1 MNFWLDRGACGYR
14 MDVINLISKD
24 PRFPDAEP
32 VNGPDVKYHPGTKYY
47 VNGPRMHEYIQEIHQ
62 KVLAKHGAVTVGE
75 MPCVNDINEIIRTV
89 GRKSGEL
96 NMIFI
101 FDIVDIDNA
110 VGLGR
115 MTWRDWTARDVSQ
128 IITKWQKAMIE
139 HDGWNSV
146 FVENHDNPRS
156 VSRYCDDSD
165 AYREHGAKLLALMQT
180 TQNGTLFVYQ
190 GEELGM
196 RNVPQ
201 SWDIDTE
208 YKDIESVNFWKASKA
223 LYHAH
228 PERLAEARRILQ
240 RKARDHARTPMQ
252 WDATP
257 NAGFCKEGV
266 EPWMRVND
274 DYKSINAEK
283 QLATPDS
290 TWHFWQRML
299 AERKKD
305 ADIYVYGDFEG
316 VETESDDIFAYM
328 RTGKK
333 GGKRLVVL
341 NISGKEVKWDIPAA
355 VKVKEWTCGN
365 YEEKSYKKAL
375 EGALDLRPWEGVL
388 ARCED

>member
-1 MNFWLDRGACGYR
+1 

-32 VNGPDVKYHPGTKYY
+32 VNGPDVSYHPGTKYY
-47 VNGPRMHEYIQEIHQ
+47 VNGPRMHEYLQEIHQ

-89 GRKSGEL
+89 GKKSGEL

-110 VGLGR
+110 LGLGR

-128 IITKWQKAMIE
+128 IITKWQKAMVE
-139 HDGWNSV
+139 HDGWNTV
-146 FVENHDNPRS
+146 FIENHDNPRS

-165 AYREHGAKLLALMQT
+165 AYREHSAKLLALMQT

-196 RNVPQ
+196 RNVPK
-201 SWDIDTE
+201 SWDIDKE

-223 LYHAH
+223 LHHAH
-228 PERLAEARRILQ
+228 PERLAEARRLLQ

-266 EPWMRVND
+266 SPWMRVND
-274 DYKSINAEK
+274 DYKSINAEE
-283 QLATPDS
+283 QLAAPES
-290 TWHFWQRML
+290 TFHFWQKML
-299 AERKKD
+299 AERKNN

-316 VETESDDIFAYM
+316 VETESDDIFAYV

-341 NISGKEVKWDIPAA
+341 NFTGKEVKWDIPDS
-355 VKVKEWTCGN
+355 VKVQEWTCGN
-365 YEEKSYKKAL
+365 YEEKSSEKAL
-375 EGALDLRPWEGVL
+375 KGALNLRPWEGVL
-388 ARCED
+388 AVCED